1 MTEYSEKMKRAS
13 KILFEDRLYDFEPKS
28 IWDYKKYT
36 EFDKKITDKISSDGL
51 KEDYKKGK
59 NAKEW
64 VKVGSGQRA
73 LSKFNSENCKNI
85 INFFTSKG
93 DTILDPFA
101 GRTRAIISNHL
112 DRKYI
117 GFELTEKYFP
127 AVNTDDMKIFN
138 MDSADM
144 EDVLDDYTDNYEY
157 PSAEADLVFTCPPY
171 WDMEKYSDN
180 PKDLST
186 FKTYDEFL
194 DGCNSRLELA
204 SQYLKDDGFLIVVL
218 MDFRQKGVFY
228 PWHTDTINFF
238 HKNTDFKLY
247 DTMIWEMSPRKR
259 HPLYPQA
266 LVNRRML
273 NTHEYCLVFNR
284 KTQPELREFYDKKL
298 NEDEKSSK
306 RENGFWS

>member
-1 MTEYSEKMKRAS
+1 MSEYSEKMRRAS

-36 EFDKKITDKISSDGL
+36 EFDKKIIDKISSDGL
-51 KEDYKKGK
+51 EEDYNTEQGK
-59 NAKEW
+59 NTW
-64 VKVGSGQRA
+64 IKVGSKGRA

-85 INFFTSKG
+85 IEFFTCKG

-112 DRKYI
+112 GRKYW

-127 AVNTDDMKIFN
+127 AENTSDRKIFN
-138 MDSADM
+138 MDSGDM
-144 EDVLDDYTDNYEY
+144 DKVLDK
-157 PSAEADLVFTCPPY
+157 SMKFDLAFTCPPY
-171 WDMEKYSDN
+171 WDMEKYSEN

-186 FKTYDEFL
+186 FKTYGEFL
-194 DGCNSRLELA
+194 DGCNNRLELA

-238 HKNTDFKLY
+238 HRNTDFKLY
-247 DTMIWEMSPRKR
+247 DTMIWEMSPAKR

-284 KTQPELREFYDKKL
+284 KTQPELREFYDRKL
-298 NEDEKSSK
+298 EEDEMVSKENKS
-306 RENGFWS
+306 NGFWN